1 MLDCLFRSSWV
12 HPFNFSGVRVTRS
25 LVSCVFF
32 LVWFFFS
39 FCTFSFG
46 HCVVCPSSS
55 YGIWLPLWYL
65 QNLLIQIRH
74 PNFLLGFVLFNVF
87 SQVFCVFLSFSR
99 HCVIWL
105 SSNYTSFDFP
115 FVFFKLFLYCFPTA
129 DSLRLV
135 FYIYIHLFKKN
146 TKIVFIEHVYIF

>member
-1 MLDCLFRSSWV
+1 MLDCLFRSSLV
-12 HPFNFSGVRVTRS
+12 HPFIFCGVRVTRS
-25 LVSCVFF
+25 LVSCVCF
-32 LVWFFFS
+32 VDRFFFS

>member
-12 HPFNFSGVRVTRS
+12 HPFNFSGIRVARS
-25 LVSCVFF
+25 LVSCVC
-32 LVWFFFS
+32 VVDRFFFS

-129 DSLRLV
+129 VSLRLV